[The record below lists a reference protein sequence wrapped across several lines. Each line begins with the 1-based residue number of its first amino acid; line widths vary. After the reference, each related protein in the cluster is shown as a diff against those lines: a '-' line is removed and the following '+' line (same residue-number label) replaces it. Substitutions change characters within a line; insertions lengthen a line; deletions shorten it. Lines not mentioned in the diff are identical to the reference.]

1 MRLHFFRR
9 ILSSS
14 ADETGG
20 PPRSLLGREYAT
32 TEDEREL
39 LSTGEGEAQ
48 EQNRW
53 EVGCLMCRISVEQ
66 LGDGRCA
73 LVAESQSRVDALL
86 SDLEAGMPLDDA
98 VRKHAAS

>member
-1 MRLHFFRR
+1 MRTC
-9 ILSSS
+9 ISAAASQSS
-14 ADETGG
+14 APS
-20 PPRSLLGREYAT
+20 PPRFLLGREYAT

-53 EVGCLMCRISVEQ
+53 DVGCLICRVSLEQ

-73 LVAESQSRVDALL
+73 PVAESQSRVDALL
-86 SDLEAGMPLDDA
+86 RDLDAGMPLDDA
-98 VRKHAAS
+98 VRKHVVT